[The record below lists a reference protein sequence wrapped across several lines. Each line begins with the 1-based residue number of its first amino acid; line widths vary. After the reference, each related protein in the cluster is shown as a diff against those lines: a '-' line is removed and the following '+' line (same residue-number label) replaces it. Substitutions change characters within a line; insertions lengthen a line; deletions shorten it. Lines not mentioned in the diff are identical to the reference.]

1 MFVRGYVSCSRV
13 PPCRS
18 FVVPKCSLYQTPEA
32 SKRYLYLSRTV
43 AVIGRTLQHRPGI
56 PGRKSCLDRDGRS
69 NRRIHEHRDHQQWPS
84 LYQLFVV
91 ARFTRIEQ
99 AAGQAD
105 SQTINVRSQDDRLLT
120 RQETD
125 SLPVGVV
132 HRDRIRIVGVSRF
145 ADKADA
151 FAGES
156 RSPME
161 MPARNAR
168 RNLTD
173 VDGSADLVRITT
185 TRIAHVFC
193 LLYENETDFPSQ
205 PRLPFRRARTARGVI
220 ALDLEANRDAS
231 YETNGGVILW
241 RAEGFRPVIT
251 SSAPCLVSPVVP
263 LGQVAGR
270 DGGHSALPAQ
280 SDERGSASRWTPPC
294 SR

>member
-1 MFVRGYVSCSRV
+1 
-13 PPCRS
+13 
-18 FVVPKCSLYQTPEA
+18 
-32 SKRYLYLSRTV
+32 
-43 AVIGRTLQHRPGI
+43 
-56 PGRKSCLDRDGRS
+56 
-69 NRRIHEHRDHQQWPS
+69 
-84 LYQLFVV
+84 
-91 ARFTRIEQ
+91 
-99 AAGQAD
+99 
-105 SQTINVRSQDDRLLT
+105 
-120 RQETD
+120 
-125 SLPVGVV
+125 
-132 HRDRIRIVGVSRF
+132 
-145 ADKADA
+145 
-151 FAGES
+151 
-156 RSPME
+156 ME

-241 RAEGFRPVIT
+241 RVEGFRPVIT

-294 SR
+294 SRMTAEPRQRCTNKIVSSRLRFRLPDSDSRFRFALCKCHSPYRSRLSPARFPVVG